1 MTRVLYAL
9 AALTLAL
16 VTGCGSTTTPQAPVA
31 AASAFSATLT
41 HKYGSTTIT
50 TKPKRI
56 VTVGLV
62 EQDAL
67 LALGI
72 VPVAT
77 TEWFGGY
84 PGAIGPWAK
93 PRLGSAPV
101 PQVLKDTGSGPQ
113 MEKIA
118 ALRPDLILALYSGLT
133 QEQYTTLSKIAPT
146 VAQPKEHIDY
156 GISWQEVTKRVG
168 VAVGET
174 AKADALVKQ
183 VEDRFAA
190 VRKEHPEFAGQT
202 GLMATVYEGYFVFG
216 SQDPRSRLL
225 AALGFKLPADLDQA
239 IGDKFG
245 ANISRE
251 RLDLLDTGAL
261 IWSVTNV
268 DKDTATLRGDSV
280 YKGLKVVKEGREVFV
295 KEGTDDGNAVSF
307 ITVLSLPYV
316 LDALVPRLAAAV
328 DGNPATEVGP
338 PS

>member
-16 VTGCGSTTTPQAPVA
+16 VTGCGSSTPQAPVA

-50 TKPKRI
+50 AKPKRI

-77 TEWFGGY
+77 TEWIGGY

-93 PRLGSAPV
+93 PKLGSAPV

-113 MEKIA
+113 LEKIA

-156 GISWQEVTKRVG
+156 GISWQEVTRQVG
-168 VAVGET
+168 VAVGEG
-174 AKADALVKQ
+174 AEADALVKQ
-183 VEDRFAA
+183 VEDRFAT

-225 AALGFKLPADLDQA
+225 ASLGFKLPTDLDQA

-245 ANISRE
+245 ANVSRE

-280 YKGLKVVKEGREVFV
+280 YKGLKVTKEGREVFV

-307 ITVLSLPYV
+307 VTVLSLPYV

-328 DGNPATEVGP
+328 DGNPATEVGL

>member
-9 AALTLAL
+9 AAMTLAL
-16 VTGCGSTTTPQAPVA
+16 VTGCGSAMPQAPVA
-31 AASAFSATLT
+31 AASAFSATLN

-50 TKPKRI
+50 AKPKRI

-77 TEWFGGY
+77 TEWLGGY

-93 PRLGSAPV
+93 PKLGSAAV

-156 GISWQEVTKRVG
+156 GISWQEVTNQVG
-168 VAVGET
+168 VAVGEP

-202 GLMATVYEGYFVFG
+202 GLMGTVYEGYFVFG

-225 AALGFKLPADLDQA
+225 TSLGFKLPADLDQA

-261 IWSVTNV
+261 LWSVTDP
-268 DKDTATLRGDSV
+268 DKDKATLRADTV

-295 KEGTDDGNAVSF
+295 QDGTDFGNSVSF
-307 ITVLSLPYV
+307 LTVLSLPYV
-316 LDALVPRLAAAV
+316 LDTLVPRLAAAV
-328 DGNPATEVGP
+328 DGNPATEVGLT
-338 PS
+338 S